1 MPHRD
6 EIGGTTL
13 FVGDLASFADEQH
26 IEQVFLDYGFEVVD
40 VKLMRG
46 KQSMSSLGYGFVTM
60 RSNNDAMRAISA
72 LDSKLVYGRKLRVK
86 WAVPNMKNKKNSDP
100 VNSVYVKFQA
110 LTVSLVFICIIIRFT
125 LHIYIHIYTYML
137 IYINSLY

>member
-1 MPHRD
+1 MPHCD
-6 EIGGTTL
+6 DAGGITL

-26 IEQVFLDYGFEVVD
+26 IEQVFLGYGFEIVD

-60 RSNNDAMRAISA
+60 RSNNDAMRAIA
-72 LDSKLVYGRKLRVK
+72 ILDSKLVYGRKLRVK

-110 LTVSLVFICIIIRFT
+110 LTVCNLFVFCI
-125 LHIYIHIYTYML
+125 LL
-137 IYINSLY
+137 LLSS